1 MLINTLLQYNSIQY
15 NTIYKYRC
23 VGVWDTVGSVYNTID
38 ALNIKDTSLPPTI
51 DIALHAL
58 ALQENRG
65 KYLPSLW
72 TLPETNK
79 VKRGNTTQVL
89 KEACSHPKIQS
100 LNVPNA
106 SYVNRSGSLERT
118 PMLAVDMIDT
128 N

>member
-15 NTIYKYRC
+15 NTIYNYRC

-58 ALQENRG
+58 ALQENRQRF
-65 KYLPSLW
+65 LPTLW

-79 VKRGNTTQVL
+79 VKRGNNTQVL
-89 KEACSHPKIQS
+89 KQAWFYPKFF
-100 LNVPNA
+100 LKLV
-106 SYVNRSGSLERT
+106 
-118 PMLAVDMIDT
+118 PMLLMLIDLVPWGPL
-128 N
+128 